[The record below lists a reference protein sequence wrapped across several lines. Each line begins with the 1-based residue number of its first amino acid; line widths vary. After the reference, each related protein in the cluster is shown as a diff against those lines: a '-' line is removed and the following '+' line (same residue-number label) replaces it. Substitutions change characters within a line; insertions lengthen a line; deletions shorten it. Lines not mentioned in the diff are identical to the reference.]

1 MGNQSLDSAGVPN
14 DFWFNTKT
22 GQVEQGKLSAAPY
35 RIGPFATRKEAEQA
49 LVKITEHSKRWAA
62 EEENED

>member
-1 MGNQSLDSAGVPN
+1 MSNSSLNSAGVPQ

-22 GQVEQGKLSAAPY
+22 GQVEEGKLSAAPY
-35 RIGPFATRKEAEQA
+35 RVGPFKSRGEAERA
-49 LVKITEHSKRWAA
+49 LEILTERSKSWST

>member
-1 MGNQSLDSAGVPN
+1 MNNQSLNSAGVPN

-22 GQVEQGKLSAAPY
+22 GQVEQGKLSAAPN
-35 RIGPFATRKEAEQA
+35 RVGPFATRKEAERA
-49 LVKITEHSKRWAA
+49 LETLTERAKRWAA